1 MSFRSVWLTS
11 IAPRIGSLGDL
22 LRSPARNSSGGYHDE
37 STPTRRRRALMRG
50 RKPRPFSV
58 APGDLPLLQE
68 VARSRSLLFFQV
80 QHARIVL
87 AVAEGQ
93 RVQEVAAQMR
103 CDPSTV
109 WRLCRRYEQGGL
121 AWLLADLPRR
131 FPPCSGPRS
140 SNWPAWSQ
148 WPRGCTSPTGAARIW
163 PVRPSPTASS
173 RPSARR
179 WSAAS

>member
-1 MSFRSVWLTS
+1 
-11 IAPRIGSLGDL
+11 
-22 LRSPARNSSGGYHDE
+22 
-37 STPTRRRRALMRG
+37 MRG
-50 RKPRPFSV
+50 RKPRPFAV

-68 VARSRSLLFFQV
+68 VARSRSLLFFPV

-93 RVQEVAAQMR
+93 RVQEAAAPMR

-109 WRLCRRYEQGGL
+109 WRRGRRDEQGGL
-121 AWLLADLPRR
+121 AWLLADRPRCGR
-131 FPPCSGPRS
+131 PPADFPPCSGPRS
-140 SNWPAWSQ
+140 SHWPASSQ
-148 WPRGCTSPTGAARIW
+148 GPRGGASPTGAARIG